1 MKRCRICH
9 RDLPLTEFPPHK
21 QHSDGLN
28 SRCRDCDREYHRAYY
43 YRRAAKKLEKR
54 DEAKR
59 GRGEN
64 AFIDCRRCKLL
75 ATCRAHINDRVVID
89 NEVRYWPLPC
99 WAEHPHTLTA
109 AELQISRASVD
120 RLEEVMQS
128 C

>member
-9 RDLPLTEFPPHK
+9 RDLPLTDFPPHK

-28 SRCRDCDREYHRAYY
+28 SRCRDCDREYHRMHYY
-43 YRRAAKKLEKR
+43 KRVAKKLAK
-54 DEAKR
+54 EAPR
-59 GRGEN
+59 QDY
-64 AFIDCRRCKLL
+64 DCRRCKLL

-109 AELQISRASVD
+109 AELQISRTAIDS
-120 RLEEVMQS
+120 LEARP
-128 C
+128 